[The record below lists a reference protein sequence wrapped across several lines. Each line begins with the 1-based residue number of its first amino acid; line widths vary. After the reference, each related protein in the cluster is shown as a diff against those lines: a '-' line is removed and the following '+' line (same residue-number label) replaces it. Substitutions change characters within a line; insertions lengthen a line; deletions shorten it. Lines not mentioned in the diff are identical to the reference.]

1 MSAATSDFRE
11 CQDCVCFAV
20 RRAARAITQHYDR
33 QLRPAGLRVTQF
45 SVLAVLSHG
54 EPRPV
59 NRVASRLGMDR
70 TTLTRNLRPLIDR
83 GYVALEAGEDS
94 RVRLVRITARGKAA
108 AAAALPHWR
117 RAQRS
122 MARHVTPE
130 ALQALAA
137 AERAK
142 A

>member
-1 MSAATSDFRE
+1 MSPATSDFSE

-33 QLRPAGLRVTQF
+33 ELRPAGLRVTQF

-70 TTLTRNLRPLIDR
+70 TTLTRNLRPLVDR
-83 GYVALEAGEDS
+83 GYVTVTGGDDA
-94 RVRLVRITARGKAA
+94 RVRLV
-108 AAAALPHWR
+108 
-117 RAQRS
+117 
-122 MARHVTPE
+122 
-130 ALQALAA
+130 
-137 AERAK
+137 
-142 A
+142 

>member
-1 MSAATSDFRE
+1 MERAPDFAE
-11 CQDCVCFAV
+11 CQACVCFAV

-33 QLRPAGLRVTQF
+33 RLRATGLRVTQF

-59 NRVASRLGMDR
+59 NRVAARLGMDR
-70 TTLTRNLRPLIDR
+70 TTLTRNLRPLVDR
-83 GYVALEAGEDS
+83 GYVTVDS
-94 RVRLVRITARGKAA
+94 GDDARVRLVRLTPQGRA

-122 MARHVTPE
+122 MARHIPPA
-130 ALQALAA
+130 ALKALAA
-137 AERAK
+137 AERARS
-142 A
+142 

>member
-1 MSAATSDFRE
+1 MKRAADFRE

-20 RRAARAITQHYDR
+20 RRAARTITQHYDR
-33 QLRPAGLRVTQF
+33 QLRATGLRVTQF
-45 SVLAVLSHG
+45 SLLAVLSHG

-59 NRVASRLGMDR
+59 NRVAARLGMDR
-70 TTLTRNLRPLIDR
+70 TTLTRNLRPLVER
-83 GYVALEAGEDS
+83 GYVTVEGGDDA
-94 RVRLVRITARGKAA
+94 RVRLVQITPRGRAA

-122 MARHVTPE
+122 MERHVTPT
-130 ALQALAA
+130 ALKALAA
-137 AERAK
+137 AERAR

>member
-1 MSAATSDFRE
+1 MSAATSDFSE

-33 QLRPAGLRVTQF
+33 HLRQAGLRTTQF
-45 SVLAVLSHG
+45 SMLAVLSGG
-54 EPRPV
+54 EAQPV
-59 NRVASRLGMDR
+59 NRVARRLGMDR

-83 GYVALEAGEDS
+83 GYVAIEAGADS
-94 RVRLVRITARGKAA
+94 RVRLVRITPDGAAA

-117 RAQRS
+117 RAQRA
-122 MARHVTPE
+122 MARHVTPQ
-130 ALQALAA
+130 ALKALAA
-137 AERAK
+137 AERAR